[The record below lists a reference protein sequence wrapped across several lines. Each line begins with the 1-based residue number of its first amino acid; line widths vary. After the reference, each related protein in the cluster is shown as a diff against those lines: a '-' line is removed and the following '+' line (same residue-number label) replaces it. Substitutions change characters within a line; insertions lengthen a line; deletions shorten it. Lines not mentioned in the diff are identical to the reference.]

1 MNLLLRA
8 AFLAFV
14 LAPGIGFLSVQ
25 AKDST
30 ETKPAWLTSAQ
41 VQALVGSIPNA
52 PTPGSQIDR
61 DDLAGVLKAQAER
74 TPAQAAQVLAEEH
87 FSPMLF
93 QPELGSD
100 FSKKGEPEIYS
111 LIEEAARQA
120 GGVITAAKNKWQ
132 RPRPFRAHSEV
143 HPVYEA
149 DGLSYPSGHSTAAYT
164 LAVLL
169 GAIFPDKK
177 DALLQQAAEIAENR
191 VIGGVHYPSDIAAGK
206 ELGQAVAE
214 AILANPDFQKRLA
227 AAKAQTP
234 AMAGK

>member
-1 MNLLLRA
+1 MLRA

-14 LAPGIGFLSVQ
+14 LAPGIGFLPVQ

-30 ETKPAWLTSAQ
+30 DTKPAWLTPAQ
-41 VQALVGSIPNA
+41 VQALVASIPDC
-52 PTPGSQIDR
+52 PKPGSQVDR
-61 DDLAGVLKAQAER
+61 DDLAGVLQAQAVR
-74 TPAQAAQVLAEEH
+74 TPAQARQVLAEEH
-87 FSPMLF
+87 FSPKLF
-93 QPELGSD
+93 EPELGSD
-100 FSKKGEPEIYS
+100 FSKKGEPEIYG
-111 LIEEAARQA
+111 LTEAAEKQA
-120 GGVITAAKNKWQ
+120 AEVITAAKNKWQ

-164 LAVLL
+164 LAVVL

-206 ELGQAVAE
+206 NLGHAIAQ

-227 AAKAQTP
+227 AVKAQMP

>member
-1 MNLLLRA
+1 MNLLLRN

-14 LAPGIGFLSVQ
+14 LAPGIGFLPVQ

-30 ETKPAWLTSAQ
+30 DARQGWLTPAQ
-41 VQALVGSIPNA
+41 VQALVASLPDA
-52 PTPGSQIDR
+52 PAPGSQIDR

-74 TPAQAAQVLAEEH
+74 TPAEAAQVLAEEH
-87 FSPMLF
+87 FSPLLF
-93 QPELGSD
+93 QPVLGSD

-111 LIEEAARQA
+111 LIVDAAKQA
-120 GGVITAAKNKWQ
+120 GKVDLAAKNKWQ

-169 GAIFPDKK
+169 GEIFPDKK
-177 DALLQQAAEIAENR
+177 EALLQHAGEIAENR

-206 ELGQAVAE
+206 NLGNAIAQ

-227 AAKAQTP
+227 DAKAQTP
-234 AMAGK
+234 ALAGK